1 MPSRDDDRDGSGERP
16 APDGGDGSP
25 GDPPPGRAGT
35 DPAAGSWSDL
45 DESVLDEYILGAPRE
60 FTRDEV
66 IAAADLDPEEAHRL
80 WRSLGFPDS
89 EPGERVFTRLDVEA
103 ALTVAS
109 MSREWLPDARVRE
122 AIVRA
127 VAQSMSRLAEWQI
140 GMLAQLAAAHVGEL
154 RPRGAARLAAEV
166 LPELEQM
173 QSYVWR
179 RHLAATAS
187 RFIAGAQKS
196 DPAAIASDTWSLS
209 VGFADMVGFTRT
221 TRRRSMDELGEMIER
236 FGVVTNEVI
245 ANGRGRII
253 KTVGDEVLFVTEHPS
268 DAAAIALGLRDRVRI
283 EPSLPQLRIGL
294 AYGMVL
300 TRYGDV
306 YGEVVNL
313 AARLTSEAHP
323 DTVLVDREVAEVL
336 RDDPRFELRRLPS
349 KNTRG
354 YAHLKAWALR
364 AAREG

>member
-1 MPSRDDDRDGSGERP
+1 MAGRDEDRDG
-16 APDGGDGSP
+16 P
-25 GDPPPGRAGT
+25 GDAPGPREPLPADVPPEAG
-35 DPAAGSWSDL
+35 AGIDLASVNWSDL

-66 IAAADLDPEEAHRL
+66 IAAAELDPEEAHRL

-89 EPGERVFTRLDVEA
+89 GPDERVYTRLDVEA
-103 ALTVAS
+103 AKTVAA
-109 MSREWLPDARVRE
+109 MSSQWLPDAGVRE
-122 AIVRA
+122 AVARA
-127 VAQSMSRLAEWQI
+127 VAQSMSRLAEWQV
-140 GMLAQLAAAHVGEL
+140 GMLAQIVAAHVDEL
-154 RPRGAARLAAEV
+154 HPRGAARLAAEV

-187 RFIAGAQKS
+187 RFIAGVQQS
-196 DPAAIASDTWSLS
+196 DPDTIAADTWPLS

-236 FGVVTNEVI
+236 FAVVTTEVI

-253 KTVGDEVLFVTEHPS
+253 KTVGDEVLFVTEHPA
-268 DAAAIALGLRDRVRI
+268 DAAAIALGLRNRVRS

-294 AYGMVL
+294 AHGMVL

-313 AARLTSEAHP
+313 AARLTSQARP
-323 DTVLVDREVAEVL
+323 DTVLVDREVADVL
-336 RDDPRFELRRLPS
+336 SDDPRYELRRLPS
-349 KNTRG
+349 QNTRG